1 MKMCPSFSALQ
12 SRDRGM
18 QPLQRADDLQ
28 AALFWEEPALLRS
41 EGVGVRPP
49 SQRVLERN
57 GRGSTRGRGAGGS
70 REQRRG
76 GPSKPQGRRQFPSL
90 PQVGGQGPSL

>member
-28 AALFWEEPALLRS
+28 AALFWEEPALLPS
-41 EGVGVRPP
+41 EGVGVQPP
-49 SQRVLERN
+49 SRRVLERN
-57 GRGSTRGRGAGGS
+57 GRGSTRGGG
-70 REQRRG
+70 G
-76 GPSKPQGRRQFPSL
+76 
-90 PQVGGQGPSL
+90 VGGT